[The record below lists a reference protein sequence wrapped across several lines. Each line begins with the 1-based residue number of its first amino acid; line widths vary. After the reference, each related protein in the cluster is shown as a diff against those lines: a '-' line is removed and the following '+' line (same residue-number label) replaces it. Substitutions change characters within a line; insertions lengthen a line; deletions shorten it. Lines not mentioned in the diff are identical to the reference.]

1 MARPDPLTASQGSGT
16 PGRLRVRLATEDD
29 RAALQRFN
37 GRLRRAG
44 VRYQLPLQCGLSGE
58 FRQACDGLPVYREML
73 IAEDGSEVRAGL
85 LLYRGGL
92 WESGKE
98 YPFCWVQLPLSE
110 GIVDSRHSMAI
121 LMLMKTVIA
130 SEARPMSLGLGS
142 RDETY
147 ARLLMRLGW
156 RHAEVPFVF
165 LPLRVREVL
174 RCLPIVRS
182 RQWARVGARAV
193 ALVGL
198 DRTIEATLAL
208 LRRRRRRLLRDC
220 TVQSEPC
227 FGAWS
232 DEVYRNAREDYGAA
246 VVRTAAAL
254 NVRYPPDDP
263 RYLRLRVRRTPGGEE
278 LGWIVVIHGQLQ
290 RRTYFGDLHVGTL
303 VDGFGRRADVGR
315 LVQAGVD
322 HLAAAGSDLIVANW
336 SHAAW
341 LDATKRSGF
350 FSAPTNYFLFVAP
363 NNSAMLDRSH
373 PISIVHMT
381 RGDNDG
387 PQHLLPA
394 RQSTVLPGPLDEVV
408 EDRPEG

>member
-44 VRYQLPLQCGLSGE
+44 VRYQLPLQYGLSGE

-110 GIVDSRHSMAI
+110 GDRGLAAFDGDPDAHEDGNRLRGPAHESR
-121 LMLMKTVIA
+121 
-130 SEARPMSLGLGS
+130 RGLPRGDL
-142 RDETY
+142 RTAPDAPWMERRRG
-147 ARLLMRLGW
+147 AVRLSPPPG
-156 RHAEVPFVF
+156 AGGPAVSA
-165 LPLRVREVL
+165 
-174 RCLPIVRS
+174 IVRS

-208 LRRRRRRLLRDC
+208 LRRRGRRLLRDC

-315 LVQAGVD
+315 LVEAGVD

-341 LDATKRSGF
+341 LDATRRSGF

-381 RGDNDG
+381 RGTMTV
-387 PQHLLPA
+387 
-394 RQSTVLPGPLDEVV
+394 RSTCCRRGNRRSYPV
-408 EDRPEG
+408 RSTR